1 MVCFKPIEAYLPGSF
16 DADLKRHLIF
26 SPKKIYEFKRST
38 VFKFEKA
45 GILKAFDE
53 SNFDL
58 LFDEKRSYPDI
69 HITTNINDMPDG
81 YILRLPC
88 GKCDGCKLD
97 YSRNWATRAI
107 NEASFYNYY
116 RNCAF
121 LSLTFNDENLSRTN
135 LGYSVDK
142 AFFKSWVKRL
152 RFAVKSTYG
161 VEFRH
166 LSCGE
171 YGAKRGRPHYHMIIF
186 GFDFPDRYVFK
197 RQHKYGKVIT
207 YYRSPFL
214 ESLWHL
220 PYSDE
225 QAGYCVI
232 GSVNYETCAYVARYV
247 LKKQHKSTYGD
258 KQPEFL
264 SVSRMPG
271 LGSNY
276 CIEYLNTI
284 FSNGYIMLPSG
295 HKSPIPRYYESVC
308 ERLNPE
314 LYFNYKFDK
323 FQSMHDRMLQN
334 FYTAQNPDQLRLSQ
348 LNELTQLRLNRL
360 SRNYELDND
369 NLFC

>member
-1 MVCFKPIEAYLPGSF
+1 MVCFKPIPAYLPGNF
-16 DADLKRHLIF
+16 DSEGKRHLIF
-26 SPKKIYEFKRST
+26 SPKKLYEFKRST
-38 VFKFEKA
+38 VLHFEKA
-45 GILKAFDE
+45 GLLKEFDE
-53 SNFDL
+53 NNFDI
-58 LFDEKRSYPDI
+58 LFNEKRQYPDAYI
-69 HITTNINDMPDG
+69 NRDITEFPNGTFIN
-81 YILRLPC
+81 LPC

-107 NEASFYNYY
+107 NEAYFYNYY

-121 LSLTFNDENLSRTN
+121 LSLTFNEDTLRRTN

-152 RFAVKSTYG
+152 RYAVKDKFN

-171 YGAKRGRPHYHMIIF
+171 YGSKRGRPHYHMLIF
-186 GFDFPDRYVFK
+186 GFDFPDKYVFK

-220 PYSDE
+220 PHSDK

-232 GSVNYETCAYVARYV
+232 GSVNYETCAYVSRYV

-271 LGSNY
+271 LGSIY
-276 CIEYLNTI
+276 CTTYLDTL
-284 FSNGYIMLPSG
+284 FSNGYILLPSG
-295 HKSPIPRYYESVC
+295 HKTPIPRYYESIC
-308 ERLNPE
+308 ERLKPE
-314 LYFNYKFDK
+314 LYYCYKFEK
-323 FQSMHDRMLQN
+323 FQALRERMLQN
-334 FYTAQNPDQLRLSQ
+334 FYNSSNPDQLRLSQ

-360 SRNYELDND
+360 SRNYEIDKD
-369 NLFC
+369 NLFS